1 MCIKYEDHQTGIKE
15 TKPKYNILIEIN
27 TNYKATK
34 SLKEMEKGI
43 KYKQ

>member
-1 MCIKYEDHQTGIKE
+1 MCIKYQDHQSGIKE
-15 TKPKYNILIEIN
+15 TEAKYKIN

-43 KYKQ
+43 K